1 MSPTGS
7 LLSLP
12 SPSRQ
17 KRRPSSLHT
26 VTLEDGESELLR
38 RGSSVEGHIGLINSK
53 NQDGG
58 WSSRG
63 RGCGVDRH
71 LMMEALPTLIL
82 AVGGLLMAGW
92 ILDVVQHWEVFSKI
106 SELFILVP
114 VVLGLKGNLEMNLA
128 ARLSTAANLGE
139 LDDQASRRSMIL
151 GNLALIQLQ
160 SLSVGGLAGL
170 LSFLLGLLFHGHHHV
185 VGEVAMMMV
194 TAMSCASLSS
204 FILGSFMCSLC
215 VLSRRWGINPDNVAS
230 PIASSL
236 GDLVTLILLAGVSR
250 HLLEWINHPLIWVL
264 LFLHIAAIP
273 LWLRYCLSHSYTR
286 STIPYGWI
294 PVMAAMVISS
304 MAGLVLER
312 FVERYAGMAVLV
324 PVLNGIS
331 QNIACIFCSR
341 LSTALHSGV
350 PETEG
355 RTIFTLL
362 LLNLPSQWLFL
373 LLVKALGLGHGS
385 LDWRMWVAYT
395 FVSYTLVVGL
405 LGLARWL
412 TSFLWHR
419 NFDPDHY
426 ALPYLTAMGDV
437 MGTIFL
443 VLSYVLLEG
452 DGSNNPVPKG

>member
-1 MSPTGS
+1 
-7 LLSLP
+7 
-12 SPSRQ
+12 
-17 KRRPSSLHT
+17 
-26 VTLEDGESELLR
+26 
-38 RGSSVEGHIGLINSK
+38 
-53 NQDGG
+53 
-58 WSSRG
+58 
-63 RGCGVDRH
+63 
-71 LMMEALPTLIL
+71 LMAQALPTLVL
-82 AVGGLLMAGW
+82 AVCGLLMAGW
-92 ILDVVQHWEVFSKI
+92 LLDVVQHWEVFSQV

-139 LDDQASRRSMIL
+139 LDDQAGRRSMIL

-170 LSFLLGLLFHGHHHV
+170 LSFLLGLLFHPHSHA
-185 VGEVAMMMV
+185 VGEMAMMIV

-236 GDLVTLILLAGVSR
+236 GDLVTLILLSGVSR
-250 HLLEWINHPLIWVL
+250 ALLAWINTPLVWIL
-264 LFLHIAAIP
+264 LLAHLMAIP
-273 LWLRYCLSHSYTR
+273 LWLRYCLSHPYTR
-286 STIPYGWI
+286 SVIPYGWV

-331 QNIACIFCSR
+331 QNLACIFCSR
-341 LSTALHSGV
+341 LSTAFHSGV

-373 LLVKALGLGHGS
+373 SLVKVLGLGHGG
-385 LDWRMWVAYT
+385 LDWRMWVAYSL
-395 FVSYTLVVGL
+395 VSYTLVVCL

-412 TSFLWHR
+412 TGFLWRR

-437 MGTIFL
+437 VGT
-443 VLSYVLLEG
+443 VLL
-452 DGSNNPVPKG
+452 V